1 MKRYD
6 SKIMISI
13 SFGFFWILS
22 AFVLIKNMTLRA
34 DRLKSNYLGCW
45 IFEISSAPDLDPFS
59 ILIFVFLNIR
69 SVEFD
74 EFQYIKSF
82 WVVLDLGT
90 LRLARVWIYLWV
102 FWDEDHSCGTKF
114 SNFSWKNDFSQFH
127 PGSIWDGPWITRA
140 WKKHQF
146 GSIGSFRNH

>member
-1 MKRYD
+1 ML
-6 SKIMISI
+6 KI
-13 SFGFFWILS
+13 
-22 AFVLIKNMTLRA
+22 TLRA

-59 ILIFVFLNIR
+59 ILFFNFLNIR

-90 LRLARVWIYLWV
+90 LRLPRVWIYLWV
-102 FWDEDHSCGTKF
+102 FWKLDHSYGTK
-114 SNFSWKNDFSQFH
+114 NWKFSWKNDFSQID
-127 PGSIWDGPWITRA
+127 PGSIWDGSWITRA
-140 WKKHQF
+140 SKNIHLSALEASGITKNMINLKKVIN
-146 GSIGSFRNH
+146 SKIGQENEEIR